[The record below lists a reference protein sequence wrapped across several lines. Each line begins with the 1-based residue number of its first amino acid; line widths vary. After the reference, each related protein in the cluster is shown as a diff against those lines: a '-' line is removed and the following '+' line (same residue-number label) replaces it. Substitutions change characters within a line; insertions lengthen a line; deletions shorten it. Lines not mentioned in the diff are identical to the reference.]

1 MYKKVFLLLFF
12 ISSSIYAQVFD
23 EKISLL
29 ATNYESDII
38 ELRHWFHEN
47 AELSNREFKTA
58 ERIAA
63 ELKKIGLNP
72 QIGVAKTGVVA
83 VLKGGKPGPVVALRA
98 DMDGLPVKERADL
111 PWKSNMTGEY
121 NGETVPV
128 MHACGHD
135 THTAILLGTAKI
147 LYELRDQIP
156 GTIKFIFQP
165 AEEGA
170 PAGEEG
176 GAELMVK
183 EGVLTNPNV
192 DAIFGLH
199 IWSQFSAGQV
209 FVRPMGIM
217 AAVNE
222 FRIDIEGI
230 QTTSGFEQ
238 VNARVN
244 VFQKLLDDKLR
255 IQTSIGITS
264 RDASNGFQRALAGAQ
279 RYNPTAPIYNPDG
292 TFYQNVGGPSGTAGS
307 YNPVAIN
314 EQGVW
319 DLDTN
324 TMLANFKADYDL
336 TSNLTVSASY
346 SSQFKTMTDGKYYD
360 NDAYWVGQQDG
371 GRAEKTISD
380 EKFNL
385 SEFTVTYNGELND
398 LNYEVLAGY
407 AYQEFTFSNQYAYN
421 TDFLTNEPGYN
432 GLGLGL
438 GIKDGQAG
446 IISNKQESKLAST
459 FTRLNLNYQ
468 NLAFFSASI
477 RNEQSSRFGP
487 NKRSGTFWAT
497 SAGVDLNKIFESF
510 KRKWRRL
517 FNKILYKIIIWKT
530 ALTS

>member
-230 QTTSGFEQ
+230 QTHGSTPWTGVDPIVTASQ
-238 VNARVN
+238 MINS
-244 VFQKLLDDKLR
+244 
-255 IQTSIGITS
+255 IQTIVSRNMPLTQAAAVVTIGSIHGGVRSNIIPESLYMLGTIRTLDNEMKKLVLKRLEKIVSSIAHANNAKAKLTFLVSYPITFNDPDLYEDMLPS
-264 RDASNGFQRALAGAQ
+264 LQRINGSSNVNSMNAVTGAEDFSFFQEKVPGMYFFIGGAKK
-279 RYNPTAPIYNPDG
+279 G
-292 TFYQNVGGPSGTAGS
+292 T
-307 YNPVAIN
+307 
-314 EQGVW
+314 
-319 DLDTN
+319 DLS
-324 TMLANFKADYDL
+324 L
-336 TSNLTVSASY
+336 
-346 SSQFKTMTDGKYYD
+346 
-360 NDAYWVGQQDG
+360 
-371 GRAEKTISD
+371 IH
-380 EKFNL
+380 
-385 SEFTVTYNGELND
+385 
-398 LNYEVLAGY
+398 
-407 AYQEFTFSNQYAYN
+407 
-421 TDFLTNEPGYN
+421 
-432 GLGLGL
+432 
-438 GIKDGQAG
+438 I
-446 IISNKQESKLAST
+446 
-459 FTRLNLNYQ
+459 
-468 NLAFFSASI
+468 
-477 RNEQSSRFGP
+477 
-487 NKRSGTFWAT
+487 
-497 SAGVDLNKIFESF
+497 
-510 KRKWRRL
+510 
-517 FNKILYKIIIWKT
+517 
-530 ALTS
+530 

>member
-209 FVRPMGIM
+209 YVRPKGIM

-230 QTTSGFEQ
+230 QTHGSTPWTGVDPIVTASQ
-238 VNARVN
+238 MINS
-244 VFQKLLDDKLR
+244 
-255 IQTSIGITS
+255 IQTIVSRNMPLTQAAAVVTIGSIHGGVRSNIIPESLYMLGTIRTLDNEMKKLVLKRLEKIVSSIAYANNAKAKLTFLVSYPITFNDPDLYEDMLPS
-264 RDASNGFQRALAGAQ
+264 LQRINGSSNVNSMNAVTGAEDFSFFQEKVPGMYFFIGGAKKGTDPSKAAPHHTPDFYVDDSAMITGLKSMTTLALD
-279 RYNPTAPIYNPDG
+279 YL
-292 TFYQNVGGPSGTAGS
+292 
-307 YNPVAIN
+307 IN
-314 EQGVW
+314 
-319 DLDTN
+319 
-324 TMLANFKADYDL
+324 
-336 TSNLTVSASY
+336 
-346 SSQFKTMTDGKYYD
+346 
-360 NDAYWVGQQDG
+360 
-371 GRAEKTISD
+371 
-380 EKFNL
+380 
-385 SEFTVTYNGELND
+385 
-398 LNYEVLAGY
+398 
-407 AYQEFTFSNQYAYN
+407 
-421 TDFLTNEPGYN
+421 
-432 GLGLGL
+432 
-438 GIKDGQAG
+438 
-446 IISNKQESKLAST
+446 NK
-459 FTRLNLNYQ
+459 
-468 NLAFFSASI
+468 
-477 RNEQSSRFGP
+477 
-487 NKRSGTFWAT
+487 
-497 SAGVDLNKIFESF
+497 
-510 KRKWRRL
+510 
-517 FNKILYKIIIWKT
+517 
-530 ALTS
+530 

>member
-230 QTTSGFEQ
+230 QTHGSTPWTGVDPIVTASQ
-238 VNARVN
+238 MINS
-244 VFQKLLDDKLR
+244 
-255 IQTSIGITS
+255 IQTIVSRNMPLTQAAAVVTIGSIHGGVRSNIIPESLYMLGTIRTLDNEMKKLVLKRLEKIVSSIAYANNAKAKLTFLVSYPITFNDPDLYEDMLPS
-264 RDASNGFQRALAGAQ
+264 LQRINGSSNVNSMNAVTGAEDFSFFQEKVPGMYFFIGGAKKGTD
-279 RYNPTAPIYNPDG
+279 PSKAAPHHTPD
-292 TFYQNVGGPSGTAGS
+292 FYV
-307 YNPVAIN
+307 
-314 EQGVW
+314 
-319 DLDTN
+319 DD
-324 TMLANFKADYDL
+324 
-336 TSNLTVSASY
+336 SAMI
-346 SSQFKTMTDGKYYD
+346 T
-360 NDAYWVGQQDG
+360 
-371 GRAEKTISD
+371 
-380 EKFNL
+380 
-385 SEFTVTYNGELND
+385 
-398 LNYEVLAGY
+398 
-407 AYQEFTFSNQYAYN
+407 
-421 TDFLTNEPGYN
+421 
-432 GLGLGL
+432 GL
-438 GIKDGQAG
+438 K
-446 IISNKQESKLAST
+446 
-459 FTRLNLNYQ
+459 
-468 NLAFFSASI
+468 
-477 RNEQSSRFGP
+477 
-487 NKRSGTFWAT
+487 
-497 SAGVDLNKIFESF
+497 
-510 KRKWRRL
+510 
-517 FNKILYKIIIWKT
+517 
-530 ALTS
+530 